1 MRYNA
6 RQIMARLATVVLL
19 LMPVYVVSAQELE
32 YNMELGGMAGGCSYM
47 GDANY
52 TNPLKNMALAGGL
65 LARYNINPR
74 MAVKTALTYG
84 QIGGNTENVENFY
97 PANPNGTES
106 ERLKHQFSGGLFDL
120 SALYELHF
128 LPYGYEQGYQ
138 GYSRIVPYIQAGFG
152 LTYSSAGKAFTPNFP
167 VGVGLKYKVA
177 RRLNL
182 GLEWRMHFTFSDKL
196 DNLEAPHG
204 IKSSG
209 MRNKDHF
216 SVTMLTLTYD
226 LAPKCPTCNKD

>member
-1 MRYNA
+1 MRPTLHILLFVTALLIVGA
-6 RQIMARLATVVLL
+6 RKATAQDEVEYRL
-19 LMPVYVVSAQELE
+19 
-32 YNMELGGMAGGCSYM
+32 ELGAAAGVNFM
-47 GDANY
+47 LNDANSAFY
-52 TNPLKNMALAGGL
+52 GGTNLAGGL
-65 LARYNINPR
+65 MARFPLNPR
-74 MAVKTALTYG
+74 MAVKTALTYANISG
-84 QIGGNTENVENFY
+84 KTEGIDNFY
-97 PANPNGTES
+97 PATPDGVTTET
-106 ERLKHQFSGGLFDL
+106 LKHKFSGGLFDL

-152 LTYSSAGKAFTPNFP
+152 LTYSSAGKAFTPNIP
-167 VGVGLKYKVA
+167 IGVGLKYKVG

-182 GLEWRMHFTFSDKL
+182 GLEWRMHLTFSDKL

-204 IKSSG
+204 IKSTG
-209 MRNKDHF
+209 MRNKDQF

>member
-1 MRYNA
+1 MKST
-6 RQIMARLATVVLL
+6 LHLL
-19 LMPVYVVSAQELE
+19 LLTTAFLLAGTIKLSAQDEVE
-32 YNMELGGMAGGCSYM
+32 YRLELGAAAGVNFILS
-47 GDANY
+47 DANSAFY
-52 TNPLKNMALAGGL
+52 GGTNLAGGL
-65 LARYNINPR
+65 MARFPLNPR

-84 QIGGNTENVENFY
+84 KVSGKTEGIDNFY
-97 PANPNGTES
+97 PATPDGVTTEQ
-106 ERLKHQFSGGLFDL
+106 LKHKFSGGLFDL

-138 GYSRIVPYIQAGFG
+138 GYHRIVPYIQAGFG
-152 LTYSSAGKAFTPNFP
+152 LTYSSAGKAFTPNIP
-167 VGVGLKYKVA
+167 IGVGLKYKVG

-182 GLEWRMHFTFSDKL
+182 GLEWRMHLTFSDKL
-196 DNLEAPHG
+196 DDLEAPHG
-204 IKSSG
+204 IKSTG

>member
-1 MRYNA
+1 MRTTLH
-6 RQIMARLATVVLL
+6 ILL
-19 LMPVYVVSAQELE
+19 LTVATWLASAG
-32 YNMELGGMAGGCSYM
+32 NMLAQDETIYRLELGIGGGVNFMLS
-47 GDANY
+47 DANSAFY
-52 TNPLKNMALAGGL
+52 GDSKLAAGFVARFPL
-65 LARYNINPR
+65 NPR

-84 QIGGNTENVENFY
+84 KIGGNTEGVENFF
-97 PANPNGTES
+97 PANPNATGS

-120 SALYELHF
+120 TTLYELHF

-152 LTYSSAGKAFTPNFP
+152 LSYSSAGKAFTPNFP